1 MSASMSVMT
10 WALSA
15 VALLSAFMWRRW
27 IRAVRAAHQ
36 KRFHQV
42 KVVWQV
48 GSASAIPLFGIG
60 FLEALG
66 ALPIVLH
73 PVFVAAVEGQL

>member
-1 MSASMSVMT
+1 M
-10 WALSA
+10 
-15 VALLSAFMWRRW
+15 
-27 IRAVRAAHQ
+27 RAAHQ

-48 GSASAIPLFGIG
+48 GSAAIPLFGIG

-66 ALPIVLH
+66 ALTIVLH
-73 PVFVAAVEGQL
+73 PVFVAAVEGQLYASRGEHLQAVALIGF

>member
-1 MSASMSVMT
+1 M
-10 WALSA
+10 
-15 VALLSAFMWRRW
+15 
-27 IRAVRAAHQ
+27 RAVHQ

-48 GSASAIPLFGIG
+48 GSTSATLFGIG

-73 PVFVAAVEGQL
+73 PVFVAAVEGLMRPEVNTCRL

>member
-1 MSASMSVMT
+1 M
-10 WALSA
+10 
-15 VALLSAFMWRRW
+15 
-27 IRAVRAAHQ
+27 RAVHQ

-48 GSASAIPLFGIG
+48 GSTSATLFGIG

-73 PVFVAAVEGQL
+73 PVFVAAVEGSLMRPEVKHLQAVALIGF